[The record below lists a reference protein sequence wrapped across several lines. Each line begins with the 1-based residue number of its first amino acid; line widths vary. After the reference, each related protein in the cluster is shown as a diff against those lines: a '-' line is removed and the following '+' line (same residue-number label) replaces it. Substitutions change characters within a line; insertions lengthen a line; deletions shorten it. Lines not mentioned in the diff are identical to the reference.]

1 MLIKPQR
8 QLQSKGVSPEDII
21 RIDIITGGDH
31 GKGAFVA
38 RARIVVALDEQA
50 TSEGEKIDS
59 FSFEISVA
67 EIICRKD
74 NADILCKTIKDELT
88 KGLDTLAS
96 NIRRPPMSHM
106 NLEVPIIILFQ
117 LNIGL
122 VI

>member
-38 RARIVVALDEQA
+38 GARIVVALDEQA
-50 TSEGEKIDS
+50 TSDGKKIDS

-74 NADILCKTIKDELT
+74 NADILSKTIKDELT

-96 NIRRPPMSHM
+96 NKLH
-106 NLEVPIIILFQ
+106 FF
-117 LNIGL
+117 LNE
-122 VI
+122 